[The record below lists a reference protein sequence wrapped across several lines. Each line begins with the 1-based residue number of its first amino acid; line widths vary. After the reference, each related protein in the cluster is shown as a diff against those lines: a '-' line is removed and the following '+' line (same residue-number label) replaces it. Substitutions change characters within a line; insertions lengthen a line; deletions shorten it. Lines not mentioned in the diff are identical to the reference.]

1 MKPDEII
8 NSESY
13 CAQLEKMHQ
22 KLSKKR
28 PSLVN
33 RRDPILLHDNA
44 RPYVSKTTLQ
54 KLNDLKY
61 ETLPHP
67 PYSPDLAP
75 TNFHFFKSLDQFLK
89 DKVFKNEELI
99 KIAFEEFIASREAN
113 FYANGINKL
122 VSRWEQCV
130 KANGEYF

>member
-1 MKPDEII
+1 MVTVWWSSEGLVHYEFMKPGETI

-28 PSLVN
+28 PSL
-33 RRDPILLHDNA
+33 
-44 RPYVSKTTLQ
+44 
-54 KLNDLKY
+54 KLSDLKY

-75 TNFHFFKSLDQFLK
+75 TNFHFFKNLDQFLK
-89 DKVFKNEELI
+89 DKVFKDEESI

-122 VSRWEQCV
+122 VSR
-130 KANGEYF
+130 